1 MYMKRTTVLPFLAG
15 AFFLLTGF
23 SWNLGGDSCKDAL
36 ELANKLPSVSDE
48 AAKAKDQAKI
58 LSLCPDGAAAK
69 FVQGIQAEQAGN
81 NEGAIAAYR
90 RALQQ
95 NPDFAVASGNLGVLY
110 LQKGL
115 LDDAA
120 VALTQGLAGQPLP
133 VYHKALGHIMA
144 EKKFYTLALY
154 HFSEAS
160 RKLPADAGIVAGQAE
175 VYAAQGQT
183 DRAIDEFRRALM
195 LDPTHEQ
202 AAVSLSGICLQQ
214 NKQDSALDILRKAST
229 ANPRSSR
236 LHLMLADLYEQKGDV
251 KQAEYERLLGGKK
264 SDLVAT
270 QLAQPEGLAL
280 GDQLAAKAKLDKAAE
295 AYRSVLKQQP
305 DSIEPHEKLGALYF
319 KAGRDGDAIVAYRE
333 ATYLGSTNPE
343 VYYHLGLLYEKRNQL
358 DEAVVSYKRAIERKP
373 DFADARLR
381 LANIRLDRG
390 NTQEAVEQYVEFLK
404 LKPESADIHL
414 KLARIFMKNKSLG
427 LAEESYNAV
436 LKLAPDNPE
445 ANRELAAVYR
455 AKGKSDKAVEHYRK
469 ALELRK
475 DDGDSRNS
483 LVALYVKDKKYDE
496 LAALLKEAVDM
507 APDDANNHYKLG
519 LIYDFKK
526 EYDSAIESYKKAAEL
541 KPDHARALHAL
552 GRVYMKTGRL
562 SEARDA
568 LEAAKKADPTMEET
582 SILLNNIR
590 DEFNPVPRKSIKS
603 KKYSKSRSKK
613 KVTVKKKTTVKK
625 KATVK
630 KTTKPAASKAKKAA
644 SATQKSP

>member
-81 NEGAIAAYR
+81 SEGAIAAYR

-319 KAGRDGDAIVAYRE
+319 KPVVMVMQLWRTVRQRILVVLTLKFTITWGCYTRSGISWMKQWSPTNVPLRE
-333 ATYLGSTNPE
+333 NL
-343 VYYHLGLLYEKRNQL
+343 
-358 DEAVVSYKRAIERKP
+358 
-373 DFADARLR
+373 
-381 LANIRLDRG
+381 
-390 NTQEAVEQYVEFLK
+390 
-404 LKPESADIHL
+404 
-414 KLARIFMKNKSLG
+414 
-427 LAEESYNAV
+427 
-436 LKLAPDNPE
+436 
-445 ANRELAAVYR
+445 
-455 AKGKSDKAVEHYRK
+455 
-469 ALELRK
+469 
-475 DDGDSRNS
+475 
-483 LVALYVKDKKYDE
+483 
-496 LAALLKEAVDM
+496 
-507 APDDANNHYKLG
+507 
-519 LIYDFKK
+519 
-526 EYDSAIESYKKAAEL
+526 
-541 KPDHARALHAL
+541 
-552 GRVYMKTGRL
+552 
-562 SEARDA
+562 
-568 LEAAKKADPTMEET
+568 
-582 SILLNNIR
+582 ILLMHACGLPT
-590 DEFNPVPRKSIKS
+590 FAL
-603 KKYSKSRSKK
+603 
-613 KVTVKKKTTVKK
+613 TV
-625 KATVK
+625 AIHRRRLN
-630 KTTKPAASKAKKAA
+630 SMWNF
-644 SATQKSP
+644 